1 MFLGFCC
8 RCYFQPNLGFGW
20 IWVITT
26 SGCFCNDCILGVV
39 YGLRD
44 QLFRMVACGFLD
56 VSWASISRKSCW
68 MIWGHSHMTWKL
80 SVLPWL
86 PIFWLQNDHNAA
98 SEKYIV
104 GESFFILFPWILM
117 IVAPKDRTRIH
128 VYMYISTSLCK
139 LLLVCIFRASSYHPS
154 WKKLEKN
161 GSSPRRS
168 HVKWPDLAT
177 LATSHAMAF
186 QRPRVPVFQSHRSVS
201 SVSWMISGIVEQV
214 IIGIWWG
221 KMGCCSGCV
230 SFRSLGA
237 AILEIPLFEAK
248 NTGPCWS
255 QCLAGCCCIS
265 FSMPQRESCN
275 WPSPSI
281 PFL

>member
-1 MFLGFCC
+1 
-8 RCYFQPNLGFGW
+8 
-20 IWVITT
+20 
-26 SGCFCNDCILGVV
+26 
-39 YGLRD
+39 
-44 QLFRMVACGFLD
+44 
-56 VSWASISRKSCW
+56 
-68 MIWGHSHMTWKL
+68 
-80 SVLPWL
+80 
-86 PIFWLQNDHNAA
+86 
-98 SEKYIV
+98 
-104 GESFFILFPWILM
+104 
-117 IVAPKDRTRIH
+117 
-128 VYMYISTSLCK
+128 MYISTSLCK
-139 LLLVCIFRASSYHPS
+139 LLRVCIFRASSYHPS

-237 AILEIPLFEAK
+237 AILEIPLFEAPILALADR
-248 NTGPCWS
+248 NVWQGVAASVS
-255 QCLAGCCCIS
+255 QCHKGRVATGQVLLYPFCSGLQGWHMKLRTKTCCLICDFLVLPAVAAAVSIKS
-265 FSMPQRESCN
+265 CRAAVWREENRFSGYNPVIVSHYQPGFFLNLVIELDCWDRKIGIQPQKMVSCN
-275 WPSPSI
+275 LHIHTYSASI
-281 PFL
+281 DIGSGGGGDHIYVSKCNLQNKIHKFKDT